1 MVQIPEKSAPMRRRW
16 LLATAGAL
24 MAPLCVNP
32 ARAFRVLP
40 QNAAFGVL
48 EALAPPIITI
58 SGKAYRL
65 APGSRFRDRD
75 NRILVP
81 VSAPRSG
88 KIAFTLDQL
97 DQVLGIWLLTPSEI
111 ASFESRDAAR

>member
-1 MVQIPEKSAPMRRRW
+1 MRRRW
-16 LLATAGAL
+16 LLTTAGAL
-24 MAPLCVNP
+24 LAPLCASP

-40 QNAAFGVL
+40 QNAAFGML
-48 EALAPPIITI
+48 EDLAPPFIKI
-58 SGKAYRL
+58 SGKTYRL

-97 DQVLGIWLLTPSEI
+97 GQVLGIWLLTPSEI
-111 ASFESRDAAR
+111 AVFEARDTAR